1 MRIGSIVAFS
11 LAVLLSL
18 AGAQYRWGD
27 SSHAMGLLTMNGG
40 KVRHP
45 SVLKSG
51 WDRYAQITT
60 ATVLPPYRGDVSV
73 HLEGE
78 PALDYDI
85 RFAGPVVDLGL
96 RRRPEFKDGVLY
108 GVKPLDR
115 LALWVLMRSVPT
127 DPVCGMSVKEGDRSY
142 THQGKMHR
150 FCGEGCL
157 ASFRKAP
164 DRYRGEKRPRGIY
177 NLAFHDTNTAK
188 PVLKVPLIFK
198 GKEESHASGGHH

>member
-60 ATVLPPYRGDVSV
+60 ATVLPPYRGNVSV

-96 RRRPEFKDGVLY
+96 GTLPVPEELALAIVFDEGVGDAINDLARGGDQADVLVLELAAPPQRRP
-108 GVKPLDR
+108 P
-115 LALWVLMRSVPT
+115 SCP
-127 DPVCGMSVKEGDRSY
+127 
-142 THQGKMHR
+142 
-150 FCGEGCL
+150 
-157 ASFRKAP
+157 
-164 DRYRGEKRPRGIY
+164 
-177 NLAFHDTNTAK
+177 
-188 PVLKVPLIFK
+188 
-198 GKEESHASGGHH
+198 